1 MAAIYHT
8 EVPTEIG
15 TIAVNY
21 EHWTSVDKTRQ
32 NTGVFLSRD
41 FNATKSE
48 FFDLPYHASE
58 QQVKDAVLVYLTGYA
73 TGHKDGRE
81 SVQAILQENL
91 GLAITNL
98 SQKVTATPGSSVTG
112 VVQSIRRSKE

>member
-1 MAAIYHT
+1 MAAIYYHT
-8 EVPTEIG
+8 VVPTEIG
-15 TIAVNY
+15 TIEANY
-21 EHWTSVDKTRQ
+21 EHWTSTDGTRQ
-32 NTGVFLSRD
+32 KTNVFLRRE
-41 FNATKSE
+41 FNASKPSE
-48 FFDLPYHASE
+48 FFDLSYHASE

-112 VVQSIRRSKE
+112 VVQSIRS